1 MVSLRVLVIIGCPEP
16 PVLVPSTIYL
26 LNMLKNRGCEVILSA
41 NPAALKLLETADP
54 ERYYLKGV
62 GFQDIEMGLKNRLEV
77 DAIVGFAHNDAAVN
91 YIISYKSVYDA
102 KTYAIVFGREVKK
115 EYIEDLEEEGITT
128 YSARAF
134 HNPIPIVAK
143 LKEMLREMIFK

>member
-1 MVSLRVLVIIGCPEP
+1 MLVIIGCPEP

>member
-1 MVSLRVLVIIGCPEP
+1 MRVLVIIGCPEP

-143 LKEMLREMIFK
+143 LEKMLREMIFK

>member
-1 MVSLRVLVIIGCPEP
+1 VVSLRVLVIIGCPEP

>member
-1 MVSLRVLVIIGCPEP
+1 MRVLVIIGCPEP